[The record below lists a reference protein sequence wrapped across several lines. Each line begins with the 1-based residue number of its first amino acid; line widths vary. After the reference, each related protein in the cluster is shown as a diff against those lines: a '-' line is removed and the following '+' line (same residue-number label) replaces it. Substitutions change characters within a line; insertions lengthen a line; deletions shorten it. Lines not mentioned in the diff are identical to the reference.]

1 MNEALCSLN
10 LGNTIEMNVSD
21 LPEFWK
27 YVNTKKEC
35 YTFNYSYP
43 DEKTVQIKLV
53 K

>member
-21 LPEFWK
+21 LPDFWK
-27 YVNTKKEC
+27 FVSTQKEC
-35 YTFNYSYP
+35 YAFKYYYL
-43 DEKTVQIKLV
+43 DEKTVHIKLL